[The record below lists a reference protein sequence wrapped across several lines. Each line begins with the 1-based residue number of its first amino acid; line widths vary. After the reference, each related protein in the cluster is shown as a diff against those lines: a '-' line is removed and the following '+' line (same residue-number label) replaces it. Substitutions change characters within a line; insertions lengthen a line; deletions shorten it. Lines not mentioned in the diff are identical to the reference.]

1 MITKEVIT
9 GLCINCNNKEN
20 CSYLA
25 LMKGPVWCCE
35 EYDAYTPEQQ
45 NSNVLLKNNPG
56 KTPTNSNTYSNE
68 FQGLCMNC
76 EHNSE
81 CKSAS
86 LPGGIWHCEEYR

>member
-20 CSYLA
+20 CPYLA
-25 LMKGPVWCCE
+25 FMKGSVLCCE
-35 EYDAYTPEQQ
+35 EYDIFEPQQQ
-45 NSNVLLKNNPG
+45 NNNVLLKNNPG
-56 KTPTNSNTYSNE
+56 ETQIISNTYSNG

-76 EHNSE
+76 EHNSK
-81 CKSAS
+81 CKSAK